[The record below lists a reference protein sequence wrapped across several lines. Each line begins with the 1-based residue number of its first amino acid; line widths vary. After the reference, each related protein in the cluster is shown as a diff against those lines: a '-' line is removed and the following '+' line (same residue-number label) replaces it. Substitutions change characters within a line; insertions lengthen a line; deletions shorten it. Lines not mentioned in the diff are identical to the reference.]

1 MSNVTQI
8 RILAAINIFWCVLC
22 TVFLFYIKAEALIN
36 LTIPAAFFISL
47 LLWGYINFFKLV
59 CLPII
64 LLFFELLVIAHSF
77 LLSDANIWYLIALCI
92 NSALCFVTTLLAYV
106 LNTTRMPTKAT
117 RRRQPHVIIQLC
129 PLVYVAFYIPGLF
142 PIHEPLDAL
151 FLGLMLI
158 YPISML
164 FLSLPLIRMI
174 CGTTISLVRLPFT
187 IIGMCYVAFFLTGD
201 FLLPWSYKHFLFE
214 LSLFVFGLISM
225 MRVRAD
231 IALDKR
237 FHVKGRR
244 LWRKFRRRIG

>member
-22 TVFLFYIKAEALIN
+22 TVFLFYTKAEELIN

-47 LLWGYINFFKLV
+47 LLWGHINFFKSV

-64 LLFFELLVIAHSF
+64 LLVFELLVIAHS
-77 LLSDANIWYLIALCI
+77 LLLGDANIWYMIALCI
-92 NSALCFVTTLLAYV
+92 NSALCFVTTLLAYI
-106 LNTTRMPTKAT
+106 LNTTRIPTTGK

-129 PLVYVAFYIPGLF
+129 PMAFIAFLIPEIL
-142 PIHEPLDAL
+142 PIKNPLDGVV
-151 FLGLMLI
+151 FVLMLL

-174 CGTTISLVRLPFT
+174 CGTTISLVRLPLT
-187 IIGMCYVAFFLTGD
+187 IMGMLYAAFFLTQD
-201 FLLPWSYKHFLFE
+201 FLLVWSYKYFLFE
-214 LSLFVFGLISM
+214 LALFMFGLISM
-225 MRVRAD
+225 MRVKAD

-244 LWRKFRRRIG
+244 LWRKFRRRIK